1 MALRYFRAEDGARLA
16 FRDAGE
22 GLPVLALPGLTR
34 TGRDFDYLAPH
45 LQGVRLIRP
54 DYRGR
59 GASDWTGA
67 ESYAVPQEARDALAL
82 LDHLGIE
89 RAAIL
94 GTSRGGIIGMGLAAT
109 VPGRLLGL
117 CLNDVGPVLE
127 RRGLE
132 RIFDYVGRNP
142 AGISLQDLAGR
153 LPAMMPGFA
162 NVPASRWLEEAER
175 HYRETPE
182 GLRINYD
189 PALREAFL
197 AAFDGPEVD
206 LWPLFEQLRD
216 LPLALIRGA
225 NSDLLSPET
234 AAGMLRRQPEM
245 ILAEVPD
252 RAHIPFLDEPE
263 ALAAISAWLAQ
274 MRTRETQE

>member
-1 MALRYFRAEDGARLA
+1 MDLRHFQAEDGASLA
-16 FRDAGE
+16 YRDAGE
-22 GLPVLALPGLTR
+22 GLPVLALAGLTR

-45 LQGVRLIRP
+45 LSGVRLIRP

-59 GASDWTGA
+59 GGSDWTGA
-67 ESYAVPQEARDALAL
+67 DSYTVPQEARDALAL

-89 RAAIL
+89 RAAVI
-94 GTSRGGIIGMGLAAT
+94 GTSRGGIIGMILAAT
-109 VPGRLLGL
+109 ARERLLGL

-142 AGISLQDLAGR
+142 VGKNLQDLAGR

-162 NVPASRWLEEAER
+162 HVPASRWLEEASR
-175 HYRETPE
+175 HYTETPE

-189 PALREAFL
+189 PALRDAFL
-197 AAFDGPEVD
+197 AAFDAPEVD
-206 LWPLFEQLRD
+206 LWPLFD
-216 LPLALIRGA
+216 LLQGLPMALIRGG
-225 NSDLLSPET
+225 NSDLLSPGT
-234 AAGMLRRQPEM
+234 AREMQRRHSGL

-263 ALAAISAWLAQ
+263 ALTAIGAWLAQ
-274 MRTRETQE
+274 MRSNPAA